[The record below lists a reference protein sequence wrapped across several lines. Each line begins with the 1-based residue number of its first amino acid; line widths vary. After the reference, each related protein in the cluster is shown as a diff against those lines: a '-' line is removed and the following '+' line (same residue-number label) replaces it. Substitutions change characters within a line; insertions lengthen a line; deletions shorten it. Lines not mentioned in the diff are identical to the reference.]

1 MAFRQLIT
9 YLFVLFLCLLCGVYS
24 LFGQEESIAKQTIED
39 LIEEIASSTD
49 AELDYSSLYESLN
62 YFLNNPINLNNTS
75 VEELERLQFLS
86 DFQIK
91 SVLDYIQT
99 NGAMLSIYELQ
110 LVYGFTMQDIIN
122 LLPFVTVASVETT
135 KKVKWDNALKYGT
148 HQVFMRG
155 QTVLEQQEGFAPI
168 SDSLLAIKPNSRYLG
183 GAYKLYAK
191 YKYNYKDKIYWGI
204 TAENDAGE
212 EFFKGSNK
220 NGFDFYSFHL
230 QLNDISIF
238 KTITIGDFQ
247 PKFGQGLI
255 LWSDM
260 GISKT
265 PYIMN
270 IRKKA
275 QGISK
280 YASTNENYFMR
291 GAGTTVKLMDFNIS
305 AFYSNKKIDAN
316 IQDSTDNE
324 IASVSAF
331 QESGLHSVPSE
342 IEDENSIREQII
354 GANISYNHKFIKAGI
369 TGINYNYSASLI
381 KDTSVI
387 NQFDFRGNENTNLS
401 LDFLVTLGK
410 INLFGEEAYS
420 INGGKAFLNGVLVN
434 PAPQIAFSVLH
445 RYYER
450 NFQANYGNAFTEGSK
465 NSNES
470 GIYFGLEVHPIKK
483 WAIRAYFDSYKFP
496 WLKTGADA
504 PSQGYEWFAQAE
516 FVPTRNLDL
525 YFRIKNEIKSV
536 NQETIAG
543 IDKMGEQQKLALRF
557 HINYR
562 LNEQLVLKNR
572 IETAKYKESQQNTE
586 YGYMIYQDIFYTL
599 KGIPLSFNLRYAIF
613 DTDSY
618 DTRIYA
624 YESDILYAF
633 SIPAYYSK
641 GTRTYF
647 NLKYSVSNY
656 IDIWVKYA
664 QTYYSDLD
672 VISSGLSQINGNTKS
687 EIKVQLRIKL

>member
-1 MAFRQLIT
+1 MLSKHRRKYIIT
-9 YLFVLFLCLLCGVYS
+9 LFLWFQIGTVLLY
-24 LFGQEESIAKQTIED
+24 GQEEAPVKQTIED
-39 LIEEIASSTD
+39 LIEDIASSTD
-49 AELDYSSLYESLN
+49 AELDYSSLYDDLN
-62 YFLNNPINLNNTS
+62 YFLNNRINLNNTNTG
-75 VEELERLQFLS
+75 ELEKLQFLS

-91 SVLDYIQT
+91 SLLDYIHT
-99 NGAMLSIYELQ
+99 NGPMLSIYELQ
-110 LVYGFTMQDIIN
+110 LVYGFTFQDIIN
-122 LLPFVTVASVETT
+122 LLPFVAVATAETT
-135 KKVKWDNALKYGT
+135 EKLKWNYAIKYGT

-155 QTVLEQQEGFAPI
+155 QTILEQQEGFAPTN
-168 SDSLLAIKPNSRYLG
+168 DSLTALNPNSRYLG
-183 GAYKLYAK
+183 NPYKLYTK
-191 YKYNYKDKIYWGI
+191 YKYNYKNKIYWGI
-204 TAENDAGE
+204 TAEKDAGE
-212 EFFKGSNK
+212 EFFTGSNK

-247 PKFGQGLI
+247 AKFGQGLI

-260 GISKT
+260 GLGKT

-270 IRKKA
+270 IRKKS

-280 YASTNENYFMR
+280 YSSTNENYFMR
-291 GAGTTVKLMDFNIS
+291 GAGTTVKLMNFNIS

-342 IEDENSIREQII
+342 IEDENSIREQIM
-354 GANISYNHKFIKAGI
+354 GANISYNHRFLKVGI

-381 KDTSVI
+381 RDTSVI

-401 LDFLVTLGK
+401 LDYLMTLGK

-450 NFQANYGNAFTEGSK
+450 NFQANYGNAFAEGSK

-470 GIYFGLEVHPIKK
+470 GVYFGLEVHPIKK
-483 WAIRAYFDSYKFP
+483 WTLRAYFDSYKFP

-504 PSQGYEWFAQAE
+504 PSQGHEWFAQAE
-516 FVPTRNLDL
+516 YIPTRNLDM

-543 IDKMGEQQKLALRF
+543 IDKMGEQQKLSLRL

-572 IETAKYKESQQNTE
+572 IETSHYKESQQNSE
-586 YGYMIYQDIFYTL
+586 YGYMIYQDVFYTL
-599 KGIPLSFNLRYAIF
+599 KKIPLSFNLRYAIF

-618 DTRIYA
+618 NTRIYA